1 MTSIYGTDRSAGR
14 QLAGKVALVTGGNR
28 GIGKAIAARLAALG
42 AAVAICGRDSQTLAT
57 TARELQAVG
66 TPIHSQR
73 ADVTKSSDVDALIK
87 ETETALGAISIL
99 VNNAGM
105 GLFGPVQ
112 EKTEQE
118 WDTLMNTNLKSVFLV
133 SRQVIPGMIQRKS
146 GDIINI
152 SSLAGKSTFAG
163 GGIYCASKWAL
174 QVLRHARAETLQR
187 PFRCAV
193 DAASCESTFSRKRTD
208 VDDVAGLALNHPRNH
223 LARDEKHALQVRV
236 HQSVP
241 LLFCFFLDGPEKT
254 HPSVIDKN
262 ADCAEGGFCFLD
274 QGIDIGRL
282 CDVGALRVNGS
293 AHGLKFPGGGC
304 ERLGI
309 AA

>member
-1 MTSIYGTDRSAGR
+1 MTSTYGTDRSAGR

-66 TPIHSQR
+66 IPIYSQR

-133 SRQVIPGMIQRKS
+133 SRKVIPGMIQRKS

-174 QVLRHARAETLQR
+174 QGLSGCMVEDLRNFGIRVSTVCPGSVATEFSGRGAKDASKVLTAQ
-187 PFRCAV
+187 
-193 DAASCESTFSRKRTD
+193 
-208 VDDVAGLALNHPRNH
+208 DVA
-223 LARDEKHALQVRV
+223 HAVAMIATQGP
-236 HQSVP
+236 QSFLSEVQLRP
-241 LLFCFFLDGPEKT
+241 LTKP
-254 HPSVIDKN
+254 
-262 ADCAEGGFCFLD
+262 
-274 QGIDIGRL
+274 
-282 CDVGALRVNGS
+282 
-293 AHGLKFPGGGC
+293 
-304 ERLGI
+304 
-309 AA
+309 